1 MTMSTAW
8 TTMQSPAGDLLLQTD
23 GEHLTAISFEP
34 FSPLTLHAEPAHPV
48 LVRAREQLEE
58 YFAGRRRDF
67 DIPLLATGTPFQQQV
82 WAALRTIPYGLTASY
97 GQIAQRLGLPA
108 GASRAVGATN
118 GANPIAVVVP
128 CHRVIGSNG
137 SLTGYAGGLHRKR
150 LLLQLENPGLF

>member
-1 MTMSTAW
+1 MTMSTPWA
-8 TTMQSPAGDLLLQTD
+8 TMPSPVGDLLLQTD

-34 FSPLTLHAEPAHPV
+34 FSPPTLQAEPAHPV
-48 LVRAREQLEE
+48 LVQAREQLEE

-67 DIPLLATGTPFQQQV
+67 DIPLSATGTPFQQQV
-82 WAALRTIPYGLTASY
+82 WAALRNIPYGLTASY

-108 GASRAVGATN
+108 GASRAVGAAN

-137 SLTGYAGGLHRKR
+137 SLTGYAGGLQRKR
-150 LLLQLENPGLF
+150 VLLQLESTGLF

>member
-1 MTMSTAW
+1 MTMGTAW
-8 TTMQSPAGDLLLQTD
+8 TTMPSPAGDLLLQTD
-23 GEHLTAISFEP
+23 GAHLTAISFEP

-48 LVRAREQLEE
+48 LVPAREQLEE

-108 GASRAVGATN
+108 GASRAVGAAN

-150 LLLQLENPGLF
+150 LLLQLESPGLF